1 MRLEEHVA
9 FSTAAALVALPWLKE
24 EIWLPYTASILI
36 DVDHYLE
43 FVAARRRLSL
53 REALRYL
60 RTPHRQRGPLPKPLH
75 HPLTL
80 SALAA
85 LAALTRQRWLW
96 LVLAGMLF
104 HVSLDACNNELVRGI
119 QRQLQRE
126 AAGRCPGCARQV
138 SRLELHARRPSG
150 ACWLAIN
157 EPIMWSFARSAIA
170 WSTSSARRRSRSLA
184 TPASPGPGL
193 EPAIWLAPAL
203 ACCLFSTSRREEA
216 SVI

>member
-138 SRLELHARRPSG
+138 SRLELHARRPLRSL
-150 ACWLAIN
+150 LARYQRAN
-157 EPIMWSFARSAIA
+157 YVVLCPECHRLVHQQRQTAVAIA
-170 WSTSSARRRSRSLA
+170 GDSR
-184 TPASPGPGL
+184 
-193 EPAIWLAPAL
+193 
-203 ACCLFSTSRREEA
+203 
-216 SVI
+216 

>member
-24 EIWLPYTASILI
+24 EVWLPYTASILI
-36 DVDHYLE
+36 DLDHYLE

-75 HPLTL
+75 QPLTL

-138 SRLELHARRPSG
+138 SRLELHARRP
-150 ACWLAIN
+150 L
-157 EPIMWSFARSAIA
+157 
-170 WSTSSARRRSRSLA
+170 RSLLA
-184 TPASPGPGL
+184 RYQRANYVVLCPECHRLAHQQRQTVTTMAS
-193 EPAIWLAPAL
+193 A
-203 ACCLFSTSRREEA
+203 SR
-216 SVI
+216 